1 MNKDELKYVAE
12 NYFEKKMGLSTLFEI
27 IDQQLKNPAP
37 QLLTEEE
44 GGRFSFTIDLPSL
57 TPSEAWGDPNS
68 QDRDQILKIFSVVRG
83 GRDIRAKINDI
94 NKFLDP
100 KAAARKRSPGVIINM
115 MMVVEALQATLND
128 FNESAAG
135 FVFEG
140 FMAALT
146 GGKQIAGKVG
156 GTLPIEDFVAFSD
169 YGAGVP
175 VSLKLL
181 TLEGITKGSYTN
193 LVDYLV
199 VRGEPAIKYLI
210 AFKYTPGDNV
220 DQLQFWEFEVNRS
233 NFINFISGVGGGSD
247 LLGWR
252 PDPALADAMADFAAD
267 GSKENQ
273 IRVAELIQNTPGYK
287 RGLIPAFLQAGGLT
301 PEEAEQTMEPE
312 DLADLEKKKA
322 KKAAALLR
330 KKEKGER
337 DIETWQAA
345 EEDSP
350 IQESFHS
357 REKKMMKESVLTE
370 AYGEASQWKASW
382 PQLKRLD
389 QEINL
394 NTYGAIDLSQ
404 ERIDELAEI
413 YSEKLKGDVM
423 TLLTEAKN
431 LADNIGAYYREKR
444 RSKAAAA
451 ADTAIQSS
459 EKISNVLEK
468 DPRYSKSE
476 ETEDLT

>member
-1 MNKDELKYVAE
+1 MNKKELSYIKE
-12 NYFEKKMGLSTLFEI
+12 NHTDARLDLDFLFEM
-27 IDQQLKNPAP
+27 IDEIQNLDQSE
-37 QLLTEEE
+37 LLQEE
-44 GGRFSFTIDLPSL
+44 GGRFSFSIDLPSMS
-57 TPSEAWGDPNS
+57 PSEAWGDPNS

-83 GRDIRAKINDI
+83 GRDMRAKINDI

-100 KAAARKRSPGVIINM
+100 KAARRRRSPGVIINM

-169 YGAGVP
+169 YGGDAGVP

-193 LVDYLV
+193 LVDYLI
-199 VRGEPAIKYLI
+199 VRGEPSIKYLI
-210 AFKYTPGDNV
+210 AFKYTPDSNV

-233 NFINFISGVGGGSD
+233 NFIRFISGVGGGRD
-247 LLGWR
+247 LLGSSNTFV
-252 PDPALADAMADFAAD
+252 PARDAMDAFAAD

-273 IRVAELIQNTPGYK
+273 MLAAESLARTPGYK
-287 RGLIPAFLQAGGLT
+287 RGLIPAFLKTGGRT
-301 PEEAEQTMEPE
+301 PEEVEADMSPE
-312 DLADLEKKKA
+312 EREELEAAAEKKRSK
-322 KKAAALLR
+322 LLR
-330 KKEKGER
+330 KKEKGEE
-337 DIETWQAA
+337 DIEAWQEYEA
-345 EEDSP
+345 EQMS
-350 IQESFHS
+350 ESFHS
-357 REKKMMKESVLTE
+357 REKRAMSTPILNE

-389 QEINL
+389 EDINL
-394 NTYGAIDLSQ
+394 VTYGAIDLSQ

-431 LADNIGAYYREKR
+431 LAENIGAYYREKR
-444 RSKAAAA
+444 RSKATAA
-451 ADTAIQSS
+451 ADTAIQST
-459 EKISNVLEK
+459 EKISDVLEK
-468 DPRYSKSE
+468 DPRYAKDA
-476 ETEDLT
+476 EDV

>member
-1 MNKDELKYVAE
+1 MNKKELSYIKE
-12 NYFEKKMGLSTLFEI
+12 NYFSEPPGPEGLELIYEMIEEVSDSLLSEKT
-27 IDQQLKNPAP
+27 
-37 QLLTEEE
+37 
-44 GGRFSFTIDLPSL
+44 GGRFSMSVDLPSW
-57 TPSEAWGDPNS
+57 TPSEAWGDPDS

-83 GRDIRAKINDI
+83 GRDMRAKISDI

-100 KAAARKRSPGVIINM
+100 KAARRKRSPGVIINM

-169 YGAGVP
+169 YGQGAGVP

-193 LVDYLV
+193 LVDYLI
-199 VRGEPAIKYLI
+199 VRGEPSIKYLI
-210 AFKYTPGDNV
+210 AFKYTPGSNV

-233 NFINFISGVGGGSD
+233 NFIRFISGVGSGSD
-247 LLGWR
+247 LIGYR
-252 PDPALADAMADFAAD
+252 PGADLEAAMQAFAED

-273 IRVAELIQNTPGYK
+273 MRAAELLMRTPGYK
-287 RGLIPAFLQAGGLT
+287 RGLIPAFLEAGGRT
-301 PEEAEQTMEPE
+301 PEEAEADMSPEELE
-312 DLADLEKKKA
+312 DLEAKAAKKKA
-322 KKAAALLR
+322 LLKR

-337 DIETWQAA
+337 DIEAWQAY
-345 EEDSP
+345 EDDLVS
-350 IQESFHS
+350 ESFHS
-357 REKKMMKESVLTE
+357 REKRMLQESTLNE
-370 AYGEASQWKASW
+370 GYGEASQWKASW

-389 QEINL
+389 EEINL

-423 TLLTEAKN
+423 TLLTEARN

-444 RSKAAAA
+444 RSKATAA
-451 ADTAIQSS
+451 ADTAIQST

-468 DPRYSKSE
+468 DPRYS
-476 ETEDLT
+476 

>member
-1 MNKDELKYVAE
+1 MNKKELNYIKE
-12 NYFEKKMGLSTLFEI
+12 NYFQEDVDLNLLFEM
-27 IDQQLKNPAP
+27 IDQVKESPRDP
-37 QLLTEEE
+37 LLQEQE
-44 GGRFSFTIDLPSL
+44 GGRFSFAIDLPSL
-57 TPSEAWGDPNS
+57 TPSEAWGDPDS

-83 GRDIRAKINDI
+83 GKDMRAKIQDI

-100 KAAARKRSPGVIINM
+100 KAAVRRRSPGVIINM

-169 YGAGVP
+169 YGGGAGTP

-193 LVDYLV
+193 LVDYLI
-199 VRGEPAIKYLI
+199 VRGEPSIKYLI
-210 AFKYTPGDNV
+210 AFKYTPGSNV

-233 NFINFISGVGGGSD
+233 NFVRFISGVGGGDD
-247 LLGWR
+247 LLGASNTFV
-252 PDPALADAMADFAAD
+252 PARDAMTAFAAD

-273 IRVAELIQNTPGYK
+273 MLAAELLARTPGYK
-287 RGLIPAFLQAGGLT
+287 RGLIPAFLEAGGRT
-301 PEEAEQTMEPE
+301 PEEAEAEMSPE
-312 DLADLEKKKA
+312 EREELEAAAEKKKS
-322 KKAAALLR
+322 KLLR
-330 KKEKGER
+330 KKEKGEE
-337 DIETWQAA
+337 DIEAWQEYEAGLM
-345 EEDSP
+345 S
-350 IQESFHS
+350 ESFHS
-357 REKKMMKESVLTE
+357 REKRAMSTPILNE

-382 PQLKRLD
+382 PQLKTLD
-389 QEINL
+389 EDINL
-394 NTYGAIDLSQ
+394 VTYGSIDLSQ
-404 ERIDELAEI
+404 ARIDELAEI

-423 TLLTEAKN
+423 ILLTEAKN

-444 RSKAAAA
+444 RSKATAA
-451 ADTAIQSS
+451 ADTAIQST

-468 DPRYSKSE
+468 DPRYS
-476 ETEDLT
+476 

>member
-1 MNKDELKYVAE
+1 MNKKELNYIKE
-12 NYFEKKMGLSTLFEI
+12 NYFQEDVDLNLLFEM
-27 IDQQLKNPAP
+27 IDQVKESPRDP
-37 QLLTEEE
+37 LLQEQE
-44 GGRFSFTIDLPSL
+44 GGRFSFAIDLPSL
-57 TPSEAWGDPNS
+57 TPSEAWGDPDS

-83 GRDIRAKINDI
+83 GKDMRAKIQDI

-100 KAAARKRSPGVIINM
+100 KAAVRRRSPGVIINM

-169 YGAGVP
+169 YGGDAGTP

-193 LVDYLV
+193 LVDYLI
-199 VRGEPAIKYLI
+199 VRGEPSIKYLI
-210 AFKYTPGDNV
+210 AFKYTPGSNV

-233 NFINFISGVGGGSD
+233 NFVRFISGVGGGDD
-247 LLGWR
+247 LLGASNTFV
-252 PDPALADAMADFAAD
+252 PARDAMTAFAAD

-273 IRVAELIQNTPGYK
+273 MLAAELLARTPGYK
-287 RGLIPAFLQAGGLT
+287 RGLIPAFLEAGGRT
-301 PEEAEQTMEPE
+301 PEEAEAEMSPE
-312 DLADLEKKKA
+312 EREELE
-322 KKAAALLR
+322 AAA
-330 KKEKGER
+330 EK
-337 DIETWQAA
+337 
-345 EEDSP
+345 P
-350 IQESFHS
+350 I
-357 REKKMMKESVLTE
+357 LNE

-382 PQLKRLD
+382 PQLKTLD
-389 QEINL
+389 EDINL
-394 NTYGAIDLSQ
+394 VTYGSIDLSQ
-404 ERIDELAEI
+404 ARIDELAEI

-423 TLLTEAKN
+423 ILLTEAKN

-444 RSKAAAA
+444 RSKATAA
-451 ADTAIQSS
+451 ADTAIQST

-468 DPRYSKSE
+468 DPRYS
-476 ETEDLT
+476 

>member
-1 MNKDELKYVAE
+1 MNKDELKYIAE
-12 NYFEKKMGLSTLFEI
+12 NYFQQDFNLNLLFEMVGKE
-27 IDQQLKNPAP
+27 QSEVKTNP
-37 QLLTEEE
+37 LLTEEE
-44 GGRFSFTIDLPSL
+44 GGRFSLTIDLPSL
-57 TPSEAWGDPNS
+57 TPSEAWGDPDS

-83 GRDIRAKINDI
+83 GRDIKAKIDDI

-169 YGAGVP
+169 YGGGIP

-210 AFKYTPGDNV
+210 AFKYTPGGNV
-220 DQLQFWEFEVNRS
+220 DQLQFWEFEINRS
-233 NFINFISGVGGGSD
+233 NFIRFISGVGGGSD
-247 LLGWR
+247 LLGYR
-252 PDPALADAMADFAAD
+252 YAQRDQNLAGAMAAFAAD

-273 IRVAELIQNTPGYK
+273 VRVAELIQKTPGYK

-301 PEEAEQTMEPE
+301 PEEAEMAMEPE
-312 DLADLEKKKA
+312 DLEALEKKKE
-322 KKAAALLR
+322 KKAAVLLR
-330 KKEKGER
+330 KKEKGEE
-337 DIETWQAA
+337 DIEAWQAA

-444 RSKAAAA
+444 RSKATAA

-468 DPRYSKSE
+468 DPRY
-476 ETEDLT
+476 T